1 MAMKEVYTLD
11 DLRNWPAATEGE
23 NPPLRLA
30 VFGDPIAHSLSPQ
43 MHNAALEALGI
54 NARYCRLH
62 IPLADLK
69 EALGLVRQHG
79 FIGVNLTIPHKLDA
93 LNLVDEVDSD
103 ARRLG
108 AVNTVVVD
116 AGQLLGFNTDG
127 PGIARTVRAEFDV
140 DLGDLRVMVLGA
152 GGGAGRAAAVQCA
165 LSKCQRLV
173 LVNRTEEKLEPLK
186 EELQR
191 YFRAD
196 AVTVS
201 PPLVTIP
208 WEEADLARELPQVD
222 LIINASSVG
231 MKRTD
236 PSPLPGHLIEAHH
249 LVYDMVYGKGTTKL
263 SAAARESGARFADGL
278 AMLLYQG
285 ALSFEH
291 WFQRPAP
298 VPVMKDAL
306 RAAAEARN
314 NG

>member
-1 MAMKEVYTLD
+1 MKDVYTLD
-11 DLRNWPAATEGE
+11 DLRNWPTVTAEE
-23 NPPLRLA
+23 ELPLRLG

-43 MHNAALEALGI
+43 MHNAGLAALGI
-54 NARYCRLH
+54 PVRYCRLH
-62 IPLADLK
+62 IPVADLR

-79 FIGVNLTIPHKLDA
+79 FIGVNLTIPHKLEA
-93 LNLVDEVDSD
+93 LGIVDEVDSD
-103 ARRLG
+103 AQRLG

-116 AGQLLGFNTDG
+116 GETLLGFNTDG

-140 DLGDLRVMVLGA
+140 DLSDLRVLVLGA

-173 LVNRTEEKLEPLK
+173 LVNRTVEKLAPLK
-186 EELQR
+186 EELSR

-196 AVTVS
+196 LVS
-201 PPLVTIP
+201 APVPNLVTIP
-208 WEEADLARELPQVD
+208 WEDAALARELPQVD

-236 PSPLPGHLIEAHH
+236 SAPLPAYLIEAHH
-249 LVYDMVYGKGTTKL
+249 LVYDMVYGKGPTKL
-263 SAAARESGARFADGL
+263 RAAALESGGRYADGL
-278 AMLLYQG
+278 SMLLYQG

-298 VPVMKDAL
+298 LQAMKEGL
-306 RAAAEARN
+306 RVGAEARN
-314 NG
+314 AL